1 MHKFYLD
8 YFKKQQS
15 IAAWLLVFMMFLT
28 SFSIAQERTISGTV
42 TTSDTKETLPG
53 ASVAIKGTTTGT
65 ITDINGQFSM
75 KVPDGS
81 VVLVFSYVGYETQEI
96 DAAGKNVIDVVL
108 QLENISLDEVVVI
121 GYGSVRK
128 SDLSGSVGSVKAED
142 ITKVTAS
149 NPIQSIQGRVTGVQI
164 ASPSGTPGENP
175 VVRIRGVGT
184 FNNSSPI
191 YVVDGIILDDIS
203 FLNASD
209 ISSMEILKDASATAI
224 YGSRGANGVIL
235 VTTKKGKLGKTVFN
249 FSSELGIQ
257 RLSKK
262 IDLLTGKEFAEITN
276 VISPGTYNNVDAV
289 PNTDWQDLIFN
300 TAPIQNYQLSAS
312 GATDKMNY
320 YLSIGY
326 FNQQGIIEKSSY
338 ERLTIRFNNT
348 YQLTDFLKFGNNISL
363 APSTDEY
370 APNVTYAAYRAQPLI
385 DPYNEDGSYAEV
397 PGVGNPIAALE
408 YSNSFRKGL
417 RSVGDVYGEATI
429 AKDFVFKSS
438 FGIDAGYYKNTNYTP
453 SYYVSPQQQNEISD
467 LSKSTNDNITWL
479 WENTLTYNKEIGKHY
494 VNAVAGY
501 TMQKTRSEF
510 YNLAGSNLIRD
521 GESFWYII
529 PTNILDDGNNVNTV
543 SSISNGVNNDLYY
556 SLRSYLFR
564 VNYTY
569 NDRYIFTATF
579 RRDGSS
585 KFSKDN
591 RYSNFPS
598 LAVGWNIAREDFMQQ
613 FDFLSRMKLRASW
626 GKVGNEKIPY
636 LNRFSQ
642 IQSDIISIFGTDPS
656 TIAAASYGLLGN
668 PDLKWE
674 TTTQIDIGL
683 EIGFFNDRLTGEFD
697 YYHRVTDDI
706 LLDLSIP
713 GYYGNGTGQ
722 KVTFNA
728 ASVLNRGFEFNVG
741 WRDQIGQVKY
751 GFSALGTTVHNEI
764 LEMGG
769 SAGIDSVLIGGYLA
783 NGQPVT
789 RSEVGIP
796 IGSFYGY
803 QTDGIFQTQ
812 AELDAYPHQS
822 NAGVGD
828 LRFVDLN
835 DDGKINSLDRTY
847 IGSPIPKFIFG
858 FNFDLSYRNIDFS
871 LGIQGQT
878 GNKLFNG
885 KEVVRPDPYNFERHV
900 LDYWDGPGSSDTE
913 PRPSFGGYNYS
924 PSDKFI
930 YDGSYLR
937 IRNVM
942 LGYSLP
948 VAWSQSIH
956 ITKARIYVKIDNLH
970 TFTKYTGYSP
980 EIGGDELST
989 GIDNGIYPITAVYS
1003 AGLNLTF

>member
-1 MHKFYLD
+1 MHIFYLD
-8 YFKKQQS
+8 YFKSRQS
-15 IAAWLLVFMMFLT
+15 ITAWLLVIMMFLT
-28 SFSIAQERTISGTV
+28 SFGIAQERTISGTV

-53 ASVAIKGTTTGT
+53 ASVVIKGTTTGT
-65 ITDINGQFSM
+65 ITDINGQYSM

-81 VVLVFSYVGYETQEI
+81 VVLIFSYVGYETQEI

-326 FNQQGIIEKSSY
+326 FNQQGIIDKSSY

-417 RSVGDVYGEATI
+417 RSVGDIYGEATI

-529 PTNILDDGNNVNTV
+529 PTNILD
-543 SSISNGVNNDLYY
+543 
-556 SLRSYLFR
+556 
-564 VNYTY
+564 
-569 NDRYIFTATF
+569 A
-579 RRDGSS
+579 
-585 KFSKDN
+585 
-591 RYSNFPS
+591 
-598 LAVGWNIAREDFMQQ
+598 
-613 FDFLSRMKLRASW
+613 
-626 GKVGNEKIPY
+626 
-636 LNRFSQ
+636 
-642 IQSDIISIFGTDPS
+642 
-656 TIAAASYGLLGN
+656 LL
-668 PDLKWE
+668 
-674 TTTQIDIGL
+674 
-683 EIGFFNDRLTGEFD
+683 
-697 YYHRVTDDI
+697 
-706 LLDLSIP
+706 
-713 GYYGNGTGQ
+713 
-722 KVTFNA
+722 
-728 ASVLNRGFEFNVG
+728 
-741 WRDQIGQVKY
+741 
-751 GFSALGTTVHNEI
+751 
-764 LEMGG
+764 
-769 SAGIDSVLIGGYLA
+769 
-783 NGQPVT
+783 
-789 RSEVGIP
+789 
-796 IGSFYGY
+796 
-803 QTDGIFQTQ
+803 
-812 AELDAYPHQS
+812 
-822 NAGVGD
+822 
-828 LRFVDLN
+828 
-835 DDGKINSLDRTY
+835 
-847 IGSPIPKFIFG
+847 
-858 FNFDLSYRNIDFS
+858 
-871 LGIQGQT
+871 
-878 GNKLFNG
+878 
-885 KEVVRPDPYNFERHV
+885 
-900 LDYWDGPGSSDTE
+900 
-913 PRPSFGGYNYS
+913 
-924 PSDKFI
+924 
-930 YDGSYLR
+930 
-937 IRNVM
+937 
-942 LGYSLP
+942 
-948 VAWSQSIH
+948 
-956 ITKARIYVKIDNLH
+956 
-970 TFTKYTGYSP
+970 
-980 EIGGDELST
+980 
-989 GIDNGIYPITAVYS
+989 
-1003 AGLNLTF
+1003 